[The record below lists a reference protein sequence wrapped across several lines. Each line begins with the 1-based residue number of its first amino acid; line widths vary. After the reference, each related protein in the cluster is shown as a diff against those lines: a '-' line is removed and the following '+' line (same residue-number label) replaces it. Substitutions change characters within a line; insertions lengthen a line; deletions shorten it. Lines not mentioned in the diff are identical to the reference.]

1 MVFIP
6 SSSCLASLS
15 YDVLS
20 ALTWPEIG
28 LTTHS
33 PIAPTH
39 LAHAGGTCVCYQSH
53 LWNLT
58 RWRRFLVGL
67 SSNKTLLVECR
78 NDHYSCFLLAHS
90 RFSPF
95 ALIGFAALIH
105 LLLRIF
111 GVPISLDLYAL
122 HDARCITSRLTRPIG
137 LKLECPHTPIR
148 ALQSN
153 FLSVIFRTTRSPSRL
168 TFDGTV
174 FCLLVSTAKT
184 IVYRRRLVSNYPPP
198 LSKQWFS

>member
-15 YDVLS
+15 HDVLS

-33 PIAPTH
+33 PNAPTH

-67 SSNKTLLVECR
+67 SSNKTLLVEYR
-78 NDHYSCFLLAHS
+78 NDNDLRFLLARS
-90 RFSPF
+90 MFSPF

-105 LLLRIF
+105 MPLRIF
-111 GVPISLDLYAL
+111 GVPISLDLYSL
-122 HDARCITSRLTRPIG
+122 HDARCITSRLTRSIG

-148 ALQSN
+148 ALPFN
-153 FLSVIFRTTRSPSRL
+153 FLSVIFETTRLPGRL
-168 TFDGTV
+168 IIDKAILF
-174 FCLLVSTAKT
+174 LRASMAET
-184 IVYRRRLVSNYPPP
+184 IAYCSRLVSNYPPFF
-198 LSKQWFS
+198 QTMV